1 MQVNTRSC
9 AVEMSTGGRR
19 QGLWQ
24 VKCGIAPVHD
34 AAWWF
39 LGALNQGAARGCDSA
54 ECVQGRAGPGWVRE
68 GRAGPQRPRRE
79 GAKAT
84 VDVEVTV
91 VVVP

>member
-9 AVEMSTGGRR
+9 AVEMSTGGWR

-39 LGALNQGAARGCDSA
+39 LGALIQGAARGCVSA
-54 ECVQGRAGPGWVRE
+54 DCVQGRAGQGTA
-68 GRAGPQRPRRE
+68 GRAKPQRPWRE
-79 GAKAT
+79 GAKASG
-84 VDVEVTV
+84 DVEVTV